1 MNVFIKK
8 KNITSV
14 YTPFD
19 NIAGQ
24 IISEFHEER

>member
-1 MNVFIKK
+1 M
-8 KNITSV
+8 TSV